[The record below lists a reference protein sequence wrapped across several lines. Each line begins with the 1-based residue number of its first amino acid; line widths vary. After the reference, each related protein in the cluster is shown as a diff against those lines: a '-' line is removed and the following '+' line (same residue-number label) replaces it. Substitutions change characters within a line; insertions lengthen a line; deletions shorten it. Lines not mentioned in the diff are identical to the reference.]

1 MGGGLLHLVENARST
16 FQHLHAPNASFTH
29 YKSVHRRYTNFA
41 TEPIEITLT
50 GSQNISYDTSVKLS
64 CVIPRHADMLSQL
77 YVLVDIPAIYSGY
90 LASNTQLPSQSYP
103 SVHAGYRFQWIR
115 ELGARLIQEVRV
127 SIGGATVQTLR
138 GDWIQLWYE
147 LFAPVDVNM
156 EVFNEM
162 TGNTPTFY
170 DPANANGNM
179 GVYPTSTLQSV
190 QNTDP
195 ELTSPASTDLN
206 PYLRTASIPART
218 LYVPLPLWFAQNSGA
233 SLPLVALQQHEVQV
247 DITLRPLKDLY
258 TVRQND
264 QNADHYGNRMA
275 PDITTYPNQAIGTF
289 LSVSPNL
296 STMKQSASSGQNL
309 GYDHPTSVQD
319 LPNANVRLLGTYV
332 FLDEDEQ
339 ASFARAPEHKYLVE
353 QVTYQETQLNITTSV
368 PLQMSHPVKLLAF
381 CMQRNDTSQT
391 NDWSNY
397 TNWKTPG
404 GMYPGTS
411 LQAYQPLDNKNIQ
424 QAINDDITPPVRT
437 LVGFQNRIP
446 SPMPPIL
453 PLLKTNFPENVA
465 ELIDEATILY
475 NGVELF
481 STRKSPYFEL
491 LQPLQARLAR
501 SRRGVHV
508 YSFALNPRNT
518 RQPSGASDTSRVKQ
532 VELYVRTVNTNADND
547 VMCTLR
553 VFVVQYN
560 VLRLMGG
567 LGGMEFAS

>member
-1 MGGGLLHLVENARST
+1 MYGLVSNATSPT
-16 FQHLHAPNASFTH
+16 SVKLIGNPQFSFFQ
-29 YKSVHRRYTNFA
+29 SVYRRYTNFA
-41 TEPIEITLT
+41 TEPIDITLT
-50 GSQNISYDTSVKLS
+50 GAQDIPYDSAVKLS
-64 CVIPRHADMLSQL
+64 CTIPRHADMLSQL
-77 YVLVDIPAIYSGY
+77 YVLVDLPAIYSGY
-90 LASNTQLPSQSYP
+90 LASNKKDNSTEP

-115 ELGARLIQEVRV
+115 ELGARLIREVQV
-127 SIGGATVQTLR
+127 SIGGSTVQTLR

-156 EVFNEM
+156 ALFNEL

-170 DPANANGNM
+170 DPANATGSM
-179 GVYPTSTLQSV
+179 GVYPTSTLQSTL
-190 QNTDP
+190 NTDP
-195 ELTSPASTDLN
+195 ELVSPASTDLN
-206 PYLRTASIPART
+206 PYSRTASIPART

-247 DITLRPLKDLY
+247 DITLRPLKELY

-264 QNADHYGNRMA
+264 PTSDSYGKRMA
-275 PDITTYPNQAIGTF
+275 PDITAYPHQAIGTF
-289 LSVSPNL
+289 LSTSTTAFEL
-296 STMKQSASSGQNL
+296 SQATGNL
-309 GYDHPTSVQD
+309 GYDDPTTVQD
-319 LPNANVRLLGTYV
+319 LPNANVRLMGTYV

-339 ASFARAPEHKYLVE
+339 ARFARAPEHKYLVE
-353 QVTYQETQLNITTSV
+353 QVNYCETQFNITTNV
-368 PLQMSHPVKLLAF
+368 PLQTSQPMKLLAF
-381 CMQRNDTSQT
+381 CMQRNATAQT

-397 TNWKTPG
+397 TNWTTPAG
-404 GMYPGTS
+404 SYAGTS
-411 LQAYQPLDNKNIQ
+411 LQAYQPLDSDNIQ
-424 QAINDDITPPVRT
+424 QAIHDGSSSPVRT
-437 LVGFQNRIP
+437 LFGFQNRLP
-446 SPMPPIL
+446 PHMTPIL
-453 PLLKTNFPENVA
+453 PFQKSNFPDNVCD
-465 ELIDEATILY
+465 LIDEATIQY

-532 VELYVRTVNTNADND
+532 VELHVKTVNTNADTGA
-547 VMCTLR
+547 MCTLR